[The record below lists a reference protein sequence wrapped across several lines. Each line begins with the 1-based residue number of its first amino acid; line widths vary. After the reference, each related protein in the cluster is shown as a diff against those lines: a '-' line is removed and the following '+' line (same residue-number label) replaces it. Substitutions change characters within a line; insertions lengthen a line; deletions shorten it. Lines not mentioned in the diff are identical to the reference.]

1 MYATTY
7 LMRGDCFNLY
17 RHWIMHS
24 ISMAVKSNIGSKIG
38 EVFIGQII
46 CLSENIC

>member
-7 LMRGDCFNLY
+7 LMRGDYFNLY

-24 ISMAVKSNIGSKIG
+24 IFMAVKSNIGSKIG
-38 EVFIGQII
+38 EVFTG
-46 CLSENIC
+46 